1 MGRKKE
7 VLAWPVQEYGYLVF
21 FPNDAVAHAKTLLEV
36 GHLGCAYW
44 KRTLE
49 KKESKQKGR

>member
-21 FPNDAVAHAKTLLEV
+21 FPNNAVAHAKTLLEV

-49 KKESKQKGR
+49 KKKSKQKGR